1 MGFGQS
7 SGKQAV
13 SFGEVG
19 FQCKS
24 NFRLSQVFEI
34 GFKVFNQGF
43 GKLALGFFAR
53 FISQAKVLVCKVIFS
68 ASVLVGLAQAFLY
81 FRSFGFSKVRLVK
94 NCSACKIKSIRAWFC
109 F

>member
-34 GFKVFNQGF
+34 GFKVFSQGF
-43 GKLALGFFAR
+43 GKLAL
-53 FISQAKVLVCKVIFS
+53 
-68 ASVLVGLAQAFLY
+68 AFLQG
-81 FRSFGFSKVRLVK
+81 SFHKQKFWF
-94 NCSACKIKSIRAWFC
+94 AKSF